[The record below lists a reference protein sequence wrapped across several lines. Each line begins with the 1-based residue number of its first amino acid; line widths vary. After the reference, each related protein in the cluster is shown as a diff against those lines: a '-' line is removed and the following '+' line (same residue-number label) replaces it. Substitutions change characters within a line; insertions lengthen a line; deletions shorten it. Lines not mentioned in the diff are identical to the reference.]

1 MTELRQ
7 LLDLAAG
14 DPPTPSPDVV
24 ASDVRRGR
32 RALRLR
38 RARVGAAGLVAIALL
53 GAAGLSLTDPTQDRL
68 TAVTPASD
76 PPNPGVDLVAY
87 DGPLHGARLRPAEIP
102 SGWSVSGDAYHLLV
116 SPPGS
121 TSPGFLGKLLVYIGK
136 GIPREPLPKTVEVPV
151 GDRTGYAI
159 RADESALQVWV
170 PLGDGPALR
179 VQAPLSTGWDEA
191 TLGRFLGGVSVLDGA
206 KATNG

>member
-53 GAAGLSLTDPTQDRL
+53 GAAGLSLADPTQDRL

-87 DGPLHGARLRPAEIP
+87 GGPLGGARLQPAEIP
-102 SGWSVSGDAYHLLV
+102 DGWSVSGDAYHLLV
-116 SPPGS
+116 SPPDNRSPDFRGS
-121 TSPGFLGKLLVYIGK
+121 IVVYVDK
-136 GIPREPLPKTVEVPV
+136 GIPREPLPKDAEVPV
-151 GDRTGYAI
+151 GERTGYAI
-159 RADESALQVWV
+159 RTDPSGLQVWV
-170 PLGDGPALR
+170 PLLNGIALR
-179 VQAPLSTGWDEA
+179 AQASPDTGWDEA

-206 KATNG
+206 KATTG